1 MNLSTSSRRY
11 RLSRVPRRRGDEPLV
26 ETYRDLAVVC
36 SPQAR
41 GWGERDTPFR
51 FLLCAPSYTREYW
64 FLLASS
70 SPRLT
75 ENVTADGDIRNK
87 RDKSAWLTSNLRTPR

>member
-1 MNLSTSSRRY
+1 
-11 RLSRVPRRRGDEPLV
+11 
-26 ETYRDLAVVC
+26 
-36 SPQAR
+36 
-41 GWGERDTPFR
+41 
-51 FLLCAPSYTREYW
+51 
-64 FLLASS
+64 LLASS